1 MPLLCLAPCV
11 SERSRTCACGTNFIY
26 NQDGTKLSEFI
37 EFCRTVAKGFKK
49 VDANLIDAGTMKE
62 AKVLDK
68 KIRAARSELRKK
80 ILSIFLPILP
90 TYIAA
95 VLLQVGIRTIQ
106 GFVWG
111 YKAQIE
117 AAAAVENPD
126 RDACFSMMFVWFVL
140 INVLNPFE
148 KLGHMLLSKA
158 SKMFELQLRKV
169 VLKCLLSQ
177 DRVYFDR
184 HNTQDL
190 HNKLDRWVWPQPD
203 SCGSTY
209 DICLCPVRAGTSE
222 SWQKTS
228 CICRPTS
235 SQP

>member
-1 MPLLCLAPCV
+1 M
-11 SERSRTCACGTNFIY
+11 
-26 NQDGTKLSEFI
+26 

-49 VDANLIDAGTMKE
+49 VDANMIDAGALKE

-68 KIRAARSELRKK
+68 KIRAARSELSKK

-90 TYIAA
+90 TYIAS
-95 VLLQVGIRTIQ
+95 VLLNVGIGSIQ

-117 AAAAVENPD
+117 AAAASENPD
-126 RDACFSMMFVWFVL
+126 RGACFSMMFVWFVL
-140 INVLNPFE
+140 ITVLQPFE
-148 KLGHMLLSKA
+148 KLGYMLLSKA
-158 SKMFELQLRKV
+158 KEMFELNLRKV

-190 HNKLDRWVWPQPD
+190 HSKLNRWVGLQPD

-209 DICLCPVRAGTSE
+209 DICLCPVRAGTLE
-222 SWQKTS
+222 SWQHTYCGS
-228 CICRPTS
+228 RRS
-235 SQP
+235 S